1 MLSSPGQDTEEKTKL
16 LSCTEDKRKVL
27 KEEPGIVIS
36 PTDDKLPEDKYL
48 SWKNQTLALQTS
60 HKAEKQK
67 TGLWQDFKD
76 INVVENINYRGEKN
90 EFLVELAP
98 GWRCDRCNSSMCY
111 IISVYQY

>member
-1 MLSSPGQDTEEKTKL
+1 MLFCK
-16 LSCTEDKRKVL
+16 EDERKVM
-27 KEEPGIVIS
+27 KEEPCIVIS

-60 HKAEKQK
+60 HKAEKQR

-76 INVVENINYRGEKN
+76 INVVENINYRGEQN

-98 GWRCDRCNSSMCY
+98 GWRYGRYYSSNLLYYWCFL
-111 IISVYQY
+111 ILGWLLVVVL

>member
-1 MLSSPGQDTEEKTKL
+1 MLASPDQDTEEKTKL
-16 LSCTEDKRKVL
+16 LSCTEDSGKVM

-36 PTDDKLPEDKYL
+36 SSGDKVPEDKYL

-60 HKAEKQK
+60 HKAEKQR

-76 INVVENINYRGEKN
+76 INVVENINYRGEQN

-98 GWRCDRCNSSMCY
+98 GWRCEVILAQPVALQLVSG
-111 IISVYQY
+111 